1 MIPEDRESGTP
12 SSFRSHP
19 FFAWLYD
26 PMTEMAEKG
35 FLLKLRREI
44 LMKATGRVLEIGAGT
59 GRNFPLY
66 QAATEVTAT
75 EPDPAMAKRAREKAE
90 KAPVTVR
97 VVVAE
102 AEALPFAPGSFDT
115 VVSTLVLCT
124 VTDPAA
130 ALGEIRRVLVP
141 GGRLLLMEHVQS
153 EGGGWRT
160 VQSLLNPLWGVV
172 AAGCHLDRRTLQTV
186 TGAGFDT
193 VSRRDEGGGLFPAFV
208 GEFRAP

>member
-1 MIPEDRESGTP
+1 MIPEDREHGTP

-35 FLLKLRREI
+35 FLLELRREI
-44 LMKATGRVLEIGAGT
+44 LTKATGRVLEVGAGT

-66 QAATEVTAT
+66 HMATEVTAT
-75 EPDPAMAKRAREKAE
+75 EPDQAMAKRARQKAQS
-90 KAPVTVR
+90 APVPLR

-102 AEALPFAPGSFDT
+102 AEALPFPASSFET

-124 VTDPAA
+124 VRDPAV

-141 GGRLLLMEHVQS
+141 GGRLLLMEHVQAHS
-153 EGGGWRT
+153 PGWKA
-160 VQSLLNPLWGVV
+160 VQS
-172 AAGCHLDRRTLQTV
+172 
-186 TGAGFDT
+186 
-193 VSRRDEGGGLFPAFV
+193 
-208 GEFRAP
+208 